1 MSTTTTTTAI
11 ATTKDVIISRV
22 RNYQGSNSFV
32 IKMRDALK
40 KWGNLT
46 DNQLNAAEK
55 CLNAEVKVEVN
66 IETLSDDMKKIA
78 KYKGESTFVKD
89 IKSKLMTYGTL
100 TDRQVQAAVKQI
112 GKEENKAKTL
122 KIKIPTP
129 GETIK
134 IGRKI
139 GQQLK
144 EKYGLKF
151 NPILIDITKVTAVSP
166 KAVQFVGKMTI
177 KRGDVCMCCAKTLTD
192 EFSMLTR
199 MGKQCAGHM
208 GVEYIKD
215 ASQAER
221 FREEYLK
228 RVDEI
233 GEMEF
238 WVPKNQIK
246 TWGSVTEMAIESLF

>member
-1 MSTTTTTTAI
+1 MCTTTTTT
-11 ATTKDVIISRV
+11 TTISRV
-22 RNYQGSNSFV
+22 RNYQGSNSF
-32 IKMRDALK
+32 IMKMRDALNR
-40 KWGNLT
+40 WGNLT
-46 DNQLNAAEK
+46 QKQLEAAEK
-55 CLNAEVKVEVN
+55 CLNSEVKVDV
-66 IETLSDDMKKIA
+66 ETLSEDMKKIA
-78 KYKGESTFVKD
+78 KYEGESAFVKD

-100 TDRQVQAAVKQI
+100 TDRQVQAVLKQI

-192 EFSMLTR
+192 EFSCLTKL
-199 MGKQCAGHM
+199 GKLCAEHM
-208 GVEYIKD
+208 GIEYIKD

-221 FREEYLK
+221 LREEYLK

-238 WVPKNQIK
+238 IVPKNQIK
-246 TWGSVTEMAIESLF
+246 KWGSVTEMAIESLF

>member
-1 MSTTTTTTAI
+1 
-11 ATTKDVIISRV
+11 
-22 RNYQGSNSFV
+22 
-32 IKMRDALK
+32 
-40 KWGNLT
+40 
-46 DNQLNAAEK
+46 
-55 CLNAEVKVEVN
+55 
-66 IETLSDDMKKIA
+66 MKKIA
-78 KYKGESTFVKD
+78 KYEGESTFVKD

-100 TDRQVQAAVKQI
+100 TDRQVQAVLKQI
-112 GKEENKAKTL
+112 EKEENKAKTL

-177 KRGDVCMCCAKTLTD
+177 KRGDVCMCCGKTLTD
-192 EFSMLTR
+192 EFSCLTKL
-199 MGKQCAGHM
+199 GKLCAKHM
-208 GVEYIKD
+208 GIEYITD

-221 FREEYLK
+221 LREEYLK
-228 RVDEI
+228 KVDKI
-233 GEMEF
+233 GEMQF
-238 WVPKNQIK
+238 WIPKNQIK
-246 TWGSVTEMAIESLF
+246 TWGSVTEMAVESLF

>member
-1 MSTTTTTTAI
+1 MTTTTTTTP
-11 ATTKDVIISRV
+11 TTKDVIISRV
-22 RNYQGSNSFV
+22 RNYQGSNSFI
-32 IKMRDALK
+32 IKMKDALK

-46 DNQLNAAEK
+46 DNQLKAADK
-55 CLNAEVKVEVN
+55 CLNAEVKVDVESLPEN
-66 IETLSDDMKKIA
+66 FKKIA
-78 KYKGESTFVKD
+78 NYEGTNNFVKD
-89 IKSKLMTYGTL
+89 IASKLKTYGTL
-100 TDRQVQAAVKQI
+100 SQKQVDAATKQI
-112 GKEENKAKTL
+112 EKEENKEKTL
-122 KIKIPTP
+122 KMNWPTV

-134 IGRKI
+134 IGRRI
-139 GQQLK
+139 GQELK

-151 NPILIDITKVTAVSP
+151 NPILLDITKVTSISP

-228 RVDEI
+228 RVEEI
-233 GEMEF
+233 GEMQF
-238 WVPKNQIK
+238 WVPKSQIK
-246 TWGSVTEMAIESLF
+246 KWEGPTEAVLRVM

>member
-1 MSTTTTTTAI
+1 MTTTTTN
-11 ATTKDVIISRV
+11 TKDTIISRV

-32 IKMRDALK
+32 IKMKDSLN

-46 DNQLNAAEK
+46 QKQLDAVEK
-55 CLNAEVKVEVN
+55 CLNAPVVEIN
-66 IETLSDDMKKIA
+66 IEQLPENLQKIA
-78 KYKGESTFVKD
+78 KYEGESSFVKD
-89 IKSKLMTYGTL
+89 IAQKLKTYGTL
-100 TDRQVQAAVKQI
+100 TIKQI
-112 GKEENKAKTL
+112 EAANKQIEKEESKAKTY
-122 KIKIPTP
+122 KMNWPTV

-134 IGRKI
+134 VGRSI

-151 NPILIDITKVTAVSP
+151 NPILLDITKVTSVSP

-238 WVPKNQIK
+238 WVPKSQIK
-246 TWGSVTEMAIESLF
+246 KWEGGHTQKALETIYG